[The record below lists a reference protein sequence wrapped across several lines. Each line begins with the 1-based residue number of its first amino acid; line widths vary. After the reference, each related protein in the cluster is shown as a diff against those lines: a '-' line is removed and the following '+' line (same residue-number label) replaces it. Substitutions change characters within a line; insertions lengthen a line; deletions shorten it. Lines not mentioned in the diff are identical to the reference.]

1 MERRTAANFRAGQAW
16 ALDPI
21 DGTMNFLRGSPLWGI
36 SLGYVRNGVPL
47 LGVVAMPA
55 LGMIV
60 SGGEDMGLTIE
71 GRSTVGSIRNTGTRV
86 VSLGDSGHDDL
97 DAIAALYLN
106 LRRGGWF
113 VECFHCTSLGLA
125 FAATGVVDGHIQDT
139 TTLWDATAGAALA
152 GLPGLRR
159 PWRDTRTE
167 PPGWSGRG
175 RRKCCRSPRR
185 PTRRP
190 RVLRAVLIS
199 ASLTSGFSP
208 VSSMARHS
216 LASVRGARREWRA
229 DRSPGRPLPAGSSER
244 GRARRQPRCGPRP
257 GLSAFLR

>member
-1 MERRTAANFRAGQAW
+1 MTDNLAARFAAAKAIVEDASSLALHHRSRSLNLDVWSKGDNDPVSAADLAVETLVRTHLNTLFPQDAIVGEENGGELQEQGTW

-139 TTLWDATAGAALA
+139 TTLWDATAGAALCRAA
-152 GLPGLRR
+152 GLETTL
-159 PWRDTRTE
+159 
-167 PPGWSGRG
+167 
-175 RRKCCRSPRR
+175 
-185 PTRRP
+185 
-190 RVLRAVLIS
+190 
-199 ASLTSGFSP
+199 
-208 VSSMARHS
+208 ARHPDGTTWM
-216 LASVRGARREWRA
+216 VR
-229 DRSPGRPLPAGSSER
+229 AGTKEV
-244 GRARRQPRCGPRP
+244 
-257 GLSAFLR
+257 LSIA